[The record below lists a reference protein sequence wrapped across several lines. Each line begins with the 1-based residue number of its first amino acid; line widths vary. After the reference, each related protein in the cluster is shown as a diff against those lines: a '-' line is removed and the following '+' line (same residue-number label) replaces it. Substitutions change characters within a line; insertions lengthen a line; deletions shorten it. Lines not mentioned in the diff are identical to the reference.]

1 MALRLA
7 TALAGEA
14 AEGNDLLLVENVVE
28 VLLRAD
34 ERHALDR
41 SADLAHV
48 LEARAHIHRASLRD
62 DVDVLR
68 VVRVVVRHRS
78 QKTNK
83 TKTTKIT
90 TKKYKNKKNQTLI
103 KEIPLAAFFVFSKAI
118 FSPKSNSNNS
128 IYKNMTSL
136 CDVTQSFNPE
146 KILTT

>member
-7 TALAGEA
+7 AALVGEA

-68 VVRVVVRHRS
+68 VVRVVVCHFS
-78 QKTNK
+78 DNK
-83 TKTTKIT
+83 HKKHTKTQKSTR
-90 TKKYKNKKNQTLI
+90 KKKE
-103 KEIPLAAFFVFSKAI
+103 KEIPKQFEGLKTQRPFYSNTFFSFL
-118 FSPKSNSNNS
+118 S
-128 IYKNMTSL
+128 I
-136 CDVTQSFNPE
+136 
-146 KILTT
+146 

>member
-78 QKTNK
+78 DNKQKKHTKNTKKQHKKRGTKRKKEKQKTN
-83 TKTTKIT
+83 
-90 TKKYKNKKNQTLI
+90 LCF
-103 KEIPLAAFFVFSKAI
+103 LFCFFFFDRRKAMC
-118 FSPKSNSNNS
+118 NN
-128 IYKNMTSL
+128 
-136 CDVTQSFNPE
+136 
-146 KILTT
+146 

>member
-7 TALAGEA
+7 AALAGEA

-78 QKTNK
+78 QKQNK
-83 TKTTKIT
+83 TKTTKNNN
-90 TKKYKNKKNQTLI
+90 KKVQKQKNQTLI
-103 KEIPLAAFFVFSKAI
+103 KEIPWLLFLFSQKPSFHPNRI
-118 FSPKSNSNNS
+118 PITPFPK
-128 IYKNMTSL
+128 I
-136 CDVTQSFNPE
+136 
-146 KILTT
+146 

>member
-7 TALAGEA
+7 AALAGEA

-68 VVRVVVRHRS
+68 VVRVVVCHFS
-78 QKTNK
+78 DNKQKK
-83 TKTTKIT
+83 HTKTQ
-90 TKKYKNKKNQTLI
+90 KKKQKKEGQKEKKRNKKPI
-103 KEIPLAAFFVFSKAI
+103 CVFVFSFLFFLFDGRKAMC
-118 FSPKSNSNNS
+118 NN
-128 IYKNMTSL
+128 
-136 CDVTQSFNPE
+136 
-146 KILTT
+146 